1 LNFNKNLIYVC
12 LPTTQMEKAGRDLY
26 MNIACEIFADRNYED
41 NGNLVSRKLPNA
53 LITDPEEALKN
64 TILMLKEK
72 SIISYS
78 GKKIPCS
85 IDTICLHGDGKTAL
99 AIANKLK
106 NGLLDENIK
115 LKKLTEIVK
124 T

>member
-1 LNFNKNLIYVC
+1 
-12 LPTTQMEKAGRDLY
+12 
-26 MNIACEIFADRNYED
+26 
-41 NGNLVSRKLPNA
+41 
-53 LITDPEEALKN
+53 
-64 TILMLKEK
+64 MLR
-72 SIISYS
+72 
-78 GKKIPCS
+78 KKIPCS

>member
-1 LNFNKNLIYVC
+1 
-12 LPTTQMEKAGRDLY
+12 